1 MKNLV
6 KIQYKQLVFTA
17 IATVAF
23 LVAAS
28 SLAVAQDQT
37 YKTGDRVE
45 VQRAEGWLKGEV
57 VDDSSGRG
65 YTIRYEW
72 EGKKFDMYAFSK
84 DLRLIAGATQ
94 PENQNK
100 KEADKELENQPD
112 RKNDT
117 PNQPQSQN
125 QALKY
130 KIGDR
135 VECDRTYMNSREKG
149 TVVPL
154 RKTDFQD
161 GKTYRVLLDS
171 YAKVGLYL
179 DGHEC
184 RVDAMRLLAGAAPF
198 KNEPT
203 AVPVGKA
210 TVDAE
215 NTLSA
220 DRPILECPV
229 KQTPVKNGARPN
241 AELFKKIIRCR
252 KGEKP
257 AAKGYDGAVTVD
269 VTVLQPGATRPWIY
283 GRDIGGKPGTI
294 IHPVKTTFHYKTFYR
309 SSTEVSQNWIRIINF
324 FVNDFGEWETGSEES
339 VKMGETVN
347 IPRDQ

>member
-17 IATVAF
+17 MATVVF
-23 LVAAS
+23 MFAANS
-28 SLAVAQDQT
+28 FVDAQDRNQT
-37 YKTGDRVE
+37 YTVGELIE
-45 VQRAEGWLKGEV
+45 VKWADTWLKANIVEEKNGW
-57 VDDSSGRG
+57 
-65 YTIRYEW
+65 YTIIYEVD
-72 EGKKFDMYAFSK
+72 GTKNFVQKDRMRPLPGAKKTPPKQTEEQTDNPTK
-84 DLRLIAGATQ
+84 TETEI
-94 PENQNK
+94 PK
-100 KEADKELENQPD
+100 DKEIGV
-112 RKNDT
+112 K
-117 PNQPQSQN
+117 
-125 QALKY
+125 KY
-130 KIGDR
+130 KPGDR
-135 VECDRTYMNSREKG
+135 VECDKAGINSWEKG
-149 TVVPL
+149 TVMPHQ
-154 RKTDFQD
+154 KNDFKD
-161 GKTYRVLLDS
+161 GKTFRVRLDS
-171 YAKVGLYL
+171 FARAGMYL
-179 DGHEC
+179 DGHDC
-184 RVDAMRLLAGAAPF
+184 RVENMRLLAGEKPYE
-198 KNEPT
+198 NEST
-203 AVPVGKA
+203 TVPVGKA

-220 DRPILECPV
+220 DRPILECPT

-324 FVNDFGEWETGSEES
+324 YVNAFGEWETGSEES